1 MGYHPSKLARALVSG
16 RTQIL
21 GLIVS
26 DLTNPFFPEIIQS
39 FENAAVELNYE
50 ILLVSTRHNRER
62 METSVRRMIE
72 RRVDGVAVLT
82 SGMKEKV
89 LRQLQDR
96 KVPLVLVD
104 TDSSFPG
111 ASNLRVD
118 YQHGIRQAVQHLAA
132 LRHRRIAFI
141 TGPLTLPSALTRKRA
156 FENALDEIRIRVNPH
171 LVVEGDHT
179 MEGGRRAFRGLI
191 EKGLR
196 PTAIMCSNDISAIG
210 VMREAF
216 ERGVKVPEEL
226 SVIGFDDVPIARFT
240 IPPLTS
246 IRISGAKMG
255 RLAFEALMAALQRE
269 RCSEANTEYVVNTEF
284 VLRGSTALVLHTP
297 KAALLHRPLW
307 RRKND
312 PFSNS

>member
-1 MGYHPSKLARALVSG
+1 MGYHPSTLARALVSG

-26 DLTNPFFPEIIQS
+26 DITNPFFPEIIQS

-297 KAALLHRPLW
+297 KSGPLNRVVQRPTW
-307 RRKND
+307 EREG
-312 PFSNS
+312 